1 MKRGWQAACACF
13 FLIFA
18 YACYRSLSLPLG
30 DALGPGPGFFPLCLA
45 ILGMALCATLIVQVS
60 ASGGAEF
67 AGPILMPHGSALI
80 RILAVI
86 AGLAAA
92 AALLEIAGF
101 RLVAL
106 VFCALLL
113 PALGARN
120 PVVIAIFAVLG
131 SFGVFH
137 VFYHWL
143 KVPLPLGTFGI

>member
-13 FLIFA
+13 VLIFA
-18 YACYRSLSLPLG
+18 FAVHRSLSLPLG

-45 ILGMALCATLIVQVS
+45 ILGATLAVTLIVQVT
-60 ASGGAEF
+60 ASGAADFAE
-67 AGPILMPHGSALI
+67 PIHFPHGPALV

-92 AALLEIAGF
+92 AAFLETLGF
-101 RLVAL
+101 RLVAF
-106 VFCALLL
+106 VFCGLLL
-113 PALGARN
+113 PVLGARN
-120 PVVIAIFAVLG
+120 PIVIAVFAALG

-143 KVPLPLGTFGI
+143 KVPLPIADFGI

>member
-18 YACYRSLSLPLG
+18 YACYSSLSLPLG

-45 ILGMALCATLIVQVS
+45 ILGMTLSATLIAQVT
-60 ASGGAEF
+60 ASGAADF
-67 AGPILMPHGSALI
+67 ASPIMMPQGSALL
-80 RILAVI
+80 RILAVL

-113 PALGARN
+113 PTLGARN

>member
-1 MKRGWQAACACF
+1 MKRGWQAASACF
-13 FLIFA
+13 ISIFA

-45 ILGMALCATLIVQVS
+45 ILGMVLSATLIVQVTV
-60 ASGGAEF
+60 SGGSEF
-67 AGPILMPHGSALI
+67 AGAILIPRGLALT
-80 RILAVI
+80 RILAVV

-120 PVVIAIFAVLG
+120 PIVIAIFAVLG

>member
-18 YACYRSLSLPLG
+18 FAVYRSLSLPLG

-45 ILGMALCATLIVQVS
+45 ILGMTLCATLIVQVT

-67 AGPILMPHGSALI
+67 AGPVLMPRGPALS

-86 AGLAAA
+86 AGLAVAA
-92 AALLEIAGF
+92 TLLETAGF

-113 PALGARN
+113 PTLGARN

-143 KVPLPLGTFGI
+143 KVPLPLGNFGV

>member
-18 YACYRSLSLPLG
+18 FACYRSLSLPLG

-45 ILGMALCATLIVQVS
+45 ILGIVLSATLIVQVT

-67 AGPILMPHGSALI
+67 AAPILIPRGPALT

-106 VFCALLL
+106 AFCALLL
-113 PALGARN
+113 PVLGARN
-120 PVVIAIFAVLG
+120 PIVIAVFAVVG

>member
-13 FLIFA
+13 VLIFA
-18 YACYRSLSLPLG
+18 FAVYRSLSLPLG

-45 ILGMALCATLIVQVS
+45 VLGATLGVTLIVQVT
-60 ASGGAEF
+60 ASGTADFAEPIHF
-67 AGPILMPHGSALI
+67 PQGPALV

-92 AALLEIAGF
+92 ATFLETMGF

-113 PALGARN
+113 PVLGARN
-120 PVVIAIFAVLG
+120 PIVVAVFAGLG

-143 KVPLPLGTFGI
+143 KVPLPIGTFGI